1 MATEHKDSASEPST
15 GKKGSWLRTLR
26 RWAVITASL
35 AVVAVA
41 EMKTSFVQ
49 SKVFRRVAEGKN
61 FTETRTTDSLTA
73 APASGPYDERLGY
86 TETLKFRQNLTRK
99 GYVLENEVSWQEHS
113 ILGVRLFP
121 IYNEKAQAGL
131 QISDHTGMMLFD
143 ARFPRQVYTS
153 FDSIPPLLVNSLLF
167 VENRELMA
175 DHTQSWN
182 PAIEWER
189 LGKAMINYG
198 LKHAGG
204 SGDNAGGS
212 TLATQTEKFRHSPD
226 GLTSSASDKL
236 RQMLTASVRAYQHG
250 ENTVKS
256 RQDIVLNYLNAM
268 PLAAARQYGEVEGF
282 ADGMA
287 AWFGTSFAD
296 ANRLLKTPEAQ
307 MNDTELK
314 QAAKVYRQTLSLVMA
329 VKKPSVYLVKDHDA
343 LEKRI
348 DAYLP
353 LLAEAGIITERMKN
367 AVLAERVTYADNTAT
382 AAKAVSQTSKS
393 TSSLQVDLLN
403 MLGVN
408 NIYALNRLDLT
419 AKTTIDIKTDHAVA
433 QKLHDLNKPE
443 VAAAHG
449 LTGYR
454 LLNPETAGDIVYAF
468 TLYERKDDG
477 TNVLRVQTDN
487 FKGALNL
494 NEGSKLELG
503 STAKLRT
510 MVSYLDAVRDL
521 HDTYAAKPADA
532 LRTIKTS
539 SNDRLTRWALD
550 YLSPPGADKS
560 LNTMLEASLD
570 RTYSANPG
578 ETFFTGGGAHTFE
591 NFDKKDN
598 GRVVTVKE
606 AFHNSINL
614 PFIRM
619 MRDIVYYTESQK
631 MHVDPAIFTD
641 PDNLQRKEYLEE
653 FAQTEG
659 KTFLWKAWA
668 EQKNKTPEEV
678 AQLLAAKTRRTPVH
692 LAIVYRTLYPK
703 GSADS
708 MQEFIQKEGRGANDK
723 RIDKLYE
730 DYAPGK
736 FDLNDLG
743 YITGIHPLALWLA
756 GHKAQHPQTTWDQ
769 ADSAAR
775 DTKVLIY
782 KWLFKPNKF
791 EAQNTRIRTM
801 LEKDAFTHIQETW
814 KSTGFPFEKM
824 VASYASA
831 LGASGDTPAAL
842 STLAGIV
849 QNDGL
854 YIPVSKFDEIDFAKN
869 TPYAMD
875 FHAGKPAAIRVL
887 PIEVTDILRRE
898 MQKVVEEGTARRAY
912 NSVTLSDGTVLPVGA
927 KTGTGDNRMQ
937 TFNARGGVT
946 SSNAK
951 SRTATF
957 VYTIDD
963 RFFGCVTAYV
973 DGPSAGSFK
982 FTSALPAQ
990 VFKAVAPDLQPLLD
1004 KAYGITPEKIA
1015 QSKKN
1020 DTLANGIKA
1029 KNKSL

>member
-1 MATEHKDSASEPST
+1 MATEQKDNADHALPAQ
-15 GKKGSWLRTLR
+15 KGGWARRLR
-26 RWAVITASL
+26 RWALISASL
-35 AVVAVA
+35 AAVAVA

-49 SKVFRRVAEGKN
+49 SKVFRRMAEGKN
-61 FTETRTTDSLTA
+61 FTETRTTDSTTA
-73 APASGPYDERLGY
+73 APASGPYDQRLGY
-86 TETLKFRQNLTRK
+86 TETLKFRQNLTRR
-99 GYVLENEVSWQEHS
+99 GYVLESETSWQERS
-113 ILGVRLFP
+113 VLGLHLFP

-131 QISDHTGMMLFD
+131 RISDETGALLFD
-143 ARFPRQVYTS
+143 ARFPRQVYAS
-153 FDSIPPLLVNSLLF
+153 FDSIPPVLVHSLLF

-175 DHTQSWN
+175 DHTASWN

-189 LGKAMINYG
+189 LAKAMMGYG
-198 LKHAGG
+198 MKHVGG

-212 TLATQTEKFRHSPD
+212 TLATQTEKFRHSPG

-236 RQMLTASVRAYQHG
+236 RQMLTASVRAYQNG

-256 RQDIVLNYLNAM
+256 RQDIVLNYLNSM
-268 PLAAARQYGEVEGF
+268 PLAAARQYGEVDGF

-287 AWFGTSFAD
+287 AWFGTSFAET
-296 ANRLLKTPEAQ
+296 NRLLKTPESQLNAA
-307 MNDTELK
+307 ELK
-314 QAAKVYRQTLSLVMA
+314 QAAKVYRQALSLVMA
-329 VKKPSVYLVKDHDA
+329 VKKPSAYLVRDRAA

-353 LLAEAGIITERMKN
+353 LLAESGIISERMRD
-367 AVLAERVTYADNTAT
+367 AVLAERVTYADNIAPPAAT
-382 AAKAVSQTSKS
+382 SSQTSKS
-393 TSSLQVDLLN
+393 TSSLQVDLLK
-403 MLGVN
+403 MLDVN

-433 QKLHDLNKPE
+433 QKLHSLNNPDT
-443 VAAAHG
+443 ASAYG

-454 LLNPETAGDIVYAF
+454 LLNPEKAGDIVYAF

-487 FKGALNL
+487 FKGPLNL

-510 MVSYLDAVRDL
+510 LASYLDAVTDL
-521 HDTYAAKPADA
+521 HKTYAAQSPDA
-532 LRTIKTS
+532 LRKIVVS
-539 SNDRLTRWALD
+539 NNDRLTRWALD
-550 YLSPPGADKS
+550 YLAQPGVDKS
-560 LNTMLEASLD
+560 LNAMIEASLD
-570 RTYSANPG
+570 RTYSASPG
-578 ETFFTGGGAHTFE
+578 ETFFTGGGAHRFE

-598 GRVVTVKE
+598 GRVVTVKQ

-614 PFIRM
+614 PFIRI
-619 MRDIVYYTESQK
+619 MRDVVYYTESQK
-631 MHVDPAIFTD
+631 MHVDAGVFTD
-641 PDNLQRKEYLEE
+641 PDSPSRKKYLEE

-659 KTFLWKAWA
+659 SSFLWKAWV
-668 EQKNKTPEEV
+668 EQKGKTTEET
-678 AQLLAAKTRRTPVH
+678 AHLLAAKTRRTPVH
-692 LAIVYRTLYPK
+692 LAIVYRSLYPEA
-703 GSADS
+703 SREN
-708 MQEFIQKEGRGANDK
+708 MQDFIQKAGGGDITSDRVN
-723 RIDKLYE
+723 KLYE

-756 GHKAQHPQTTWDQ
+756 GHKAQQPQTTWDQ
-769 ADSAAR
+769 ADNAAR
-775 DTKVLIY
+775 ETKTLVY

-801 LEKDAFTHIQETW
+801 LEKEAFTHIHKTW
-814 KSTGFPFEKM
+814 KNMGFPFDKM

-854 YIPVSKFDEIDFAKN
+854 FIPVSKFDEIDFAKN

-875 FHAGKPAAIRVL
+875 FHAGKPAAVRVL

-898 MQKVVEEGTARRAY
+898 MQKVVAEGTARRAH
-912 NSVTLSDGTVLPVGA
+912 NSITLSDGTVLPVGA

-937 TFNARGGVT
+937 TFNAQGGVT

-973 DGPSAGSFK
+973 DGPAAGSFK

-990 VFKAVAPDLQPLLD
+990 VFKAIAPDLQPLLD
-1004 KAYGITPEKIA
+1004 RAYGITPEKVA
-1015 QSKKN
+1015 QSKN
-1020 DTLANGIKA
+1020 NAVPSGIKA